1 MNEEK
6 KGKVGALQRKIKDK
20 DATYQ
25 ESAIEIINKNKKKY
39 LAPVKDLELIMKH
52 F

>member
-1 MNEEK
+1 
-6 KGKVGALQRKIKDK
+6 VGALQRKIKDK

-25 ESAIEIINKNKKKY
+25 ESAVETITKNKKKY
-39 LAPVKDLELIMKH
+39 LGPVKDLEQIMKH